1 MEGLSRCCGGDC
13 GYKRFWAQCI
23 AYYAYRDIVKAS
35 HLAPLERKELLDS
48 KRNQPWNSVVHGA
61 SRKNETQTTESAP
74 SSEESSITT
83 SRVCNVQEF
92 TREWR
97 RLSRLPKL
105 QQYQ

>member
-1 MEGLSRCCGGDC
+1 MLIKQPYSC
-13 GYKRFWAQCI
+13 
-23 AYYAYRDIVKAS
+23 RDIVKAS

-48 KRNQPWNSVVHGA
+48 TRNQPWNSVAHNA
-61 SRKNETQTTESAP
+61 SRMDDKQTTESASP
-74 SSEESSITT
+74 PSITAD
-83 SRVCNVQEF
+83 RVSNVQEF